1 MFELININEDIKI
14 GIINLKE
21 FTTLSGLSQKREIE
35 LQGRQ
40 ALVDYILGN
49 GTEIIYND
57 KGKPFI
63 KGSHK
68 HISITHS
75 HDKLAVIIN
84 EKEATGIDIEL
95 IRDKVLRIKHKFLSE
110 EELIDAADNVTKLI
124 VYWAVKESLYK
135 VYGEKE
141 VDFIKHLKVMPF
153 QLAESGTIIGTI
165 EMEDIYKFELGYK
178 IFDDYAMAYCLSKLN
193 N

>member
-40 ALVDYILGN
+40 ALVDIMLGN

-84 EKEATGIDIEL
+84 EKEAAGIDIEL
-95 IRDKVLRIKHKFLSE
+95 IRDKALKIKHKFLSE
-110 EELIDAADNVTKLI
+110 EELNDAGDNVTKLI

-153 QLAESGTIIGTI
+153 QLTESGTIIGKI
-165 EMEDIYKFELGYK
+165 EMEDIRKFELGYK
-178 IFDDYAMAYCLSKLN
+178 ILDDYAMVYCLSKLN

>member
-1 MFELININEDIKI
+1 MFELININEDIQI
-14 GIINLKE
+14 GIINLKLFAE
-21 FTTLSGLSQKREIE
+21 KSGLTQKRDIELSG
-35 LQGRQ
+35 RQ
-40 ALVDYILGN
+40 SLIDFLLGK

-63 KGSHK
+63 KNSDK

-84 EKEATGIDIEL
+84 KKEATGIDIEL
-95 IRDKVLRIKHKFLSE
+95 IRDKVLRIKHKYLSE
-110 EELIDAADNVTKLI
+110 SELLDAGDIAAKLI

-141 VDFIKHLKVMPF
+141 VDFIKHLKVLPF
-153 QLAESGTIIGTI
+153 ALEQKGRLFGNI
-165 EMEDIYKFELGYK
+165 EMDINHHFELEYN
-178 IFDDYAMAYCLSKLN
+178 IIDDYALVYCLKKLD
-193 N
+193 

>member
-1 MFELININEDIKI
+1 MFELIHINKDIKI

-21 FTTLSGLSQKREIE
+21 FTTISGLSQKRDIE

-40 ALVDYILGN
+40 VLVDYLLGN

-84 EKEATGIDIEL
+84 ERQATGIDIEL
-95 IRDKVLRIKHKFLSE
+95 IRDKVLKIKHKFLSE
-110 EELIDAADNVTKLI
+110 EELKDASDNVTKLI
-124 VYWAVKESLYK
+124 LYWAVKESLYK

-141 VDFIKHLKVMPF
+141 VDFIKHLKVLPF
-153 QLAESGTIIGTI
+153 QLDESGIIIGTI
-165 EMEDIYKFELGYK
+165 EIEEISKFELGYK
-178 IFDDYAMAYCLSKLN
+178 ILDDYAMAYCLNKLN
-193 N
+193 D

>member
-1 MFELININEDIKI
+1 MFELIHINEDIKI

-21 FTTLSGLSQKREIE
+21 FTTISGLSQKRDIE

-40 ALVDYILGN
+40 VLVDYLLGN

-84 EKEATGIDIEL
+84 ERQATGIDIEL
-95 IRDKVLRIKHKFLSE
+95 IRDKVLKIKHKFLSE
-110 EELIDAADNVTKLI
+110 EELKDASDNVTKLI
-124 VYWAVKESLYK
+124 LYWAVKESLYK

-141 VDFIKHLKVMPF
+141 VDFIKHLKVLPF
-153 QLAESGTIIGTI
+153 QLDESGIIIGTI
-165 EMEDIYKFELGYK
+165 EIEEISKFELGYK
-178 IFDDYAMAYCLSKLN
+178 ILDDYAMAYCLNKLN
-193 N
+193 D